1 MESDSIPYVQKCH
14 QCQIH
19 GDFIHVPLNELNVM
33 GSPWSFAAWG
43 MDVIGHIESTKSNG
57 HHFILVAI
65 DYFTK
70 WGEVS
75 THKAVTKKRSHE
87 GNLGEVQNCPPQL
100 HNLQTTNEWGSRGSQ
115 QEYQE
120 NSAKYKDNHR
130 RWHEKISF
138 TLLGYRTTMRTS
150 TGEPPYMLVY
160 GIEVV
165 IPTDVD
171 TPTLKVIQEVK
182 LDDEEWIWARQEQ
195 LMLIEGKRMD
205 AICHGQLYQNRT
217 ASEFN
222 KRVKPRQFT
231 LGKLVQKKIL
241 PPGRSQRNVC
251 TKLARSL
258 CGSPSAIGWCSNR
271 GRNGWKNQHEAH
283 EHRCN
288 QEILCLEANRDRF
301 CYNITTFNL
310 TSHGGIRRKPT

>member
-75 THKAVTKKRSHE
+75 THKAVTKKVVADF
-87 GNLGEVQNCPPQL
+87 VQNNTVCRFGIPESIITDNDT
-100 HNLQTTNEWGSRGSQ
+100 NL
-115 QEYQE
+115 
-120 NSAKYKDNHR
+120 NSDLMREIWEK